1 MCTVIDPQVLADYV
15 ALVREQRAEEKRLD
29 AERRTPRCLHGVAWN
44 RCATCGTLGKTG
56 GA

>member
-1 MCTVIDPQVLADYV
+1 MIDPQVLADYV
-15 ALVREQRAEEKRLD
+15 ACVREQRAEEKRLD